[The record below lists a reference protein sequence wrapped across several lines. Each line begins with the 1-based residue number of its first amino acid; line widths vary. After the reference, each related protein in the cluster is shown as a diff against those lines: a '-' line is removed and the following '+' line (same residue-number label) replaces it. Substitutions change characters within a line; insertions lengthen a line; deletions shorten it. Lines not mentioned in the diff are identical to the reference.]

1 MLTPASGNITF
12 RGTDWPEDL
21 VEHAEQLSRSPCDVN
36 ELPRTSI
43 VASSREPLD
52 SGVTQLWCAAFQL
65 AWDELK
71 GSLGGTVEAENPPLQ
86 VALLNRHPFDAE
98 ALSPS
103 CRLSAFGSTADS
115 ARILK
120 AAQDRF
126 PDVEPVLHDTKGFP
140 PGSLQIYAAIRKQ
153 MPFETEFLPFD
164 EPLRFQGTAIAVDVK
179 SFGHERSDRGYAQE
193 RVFVGQVEIL
203 DDRGD
208 DDFIVR
214 LATSGPQKDHIIVA
228 MVPPADSLHA
238 TWLSIRERIANP
250 NPEHHRFAL
259 EIRDIL
265 QVPVL
270 DFQLSRRFEEIEGVL
285 LENDGG
291 LKPVVVACMN
301 MQLRLD
307 ETGADLFAEAEVVYL
322 FGGEEYDPNR
332 PRRLIVNRPFL
343 IAFTEPDASEPYFI
357 GWIANEEVMELY

>member
-1 MLTPASGNITF
+1 
-12 RGTDWPEDL
+12 
-21 VEHAEQLSRSPCDVN
+21 
-36 ELPRTSI
+36 
-43 VASSREPLD
+43 
-52 SGVTQLWCAAFQL
+52 
-65 AWDELK
+65 
-71 GSLGGTVEAENPPLQ
+71 
-86 VALLNRHPFDAE
+86 
-98 ALSPS
+98 
-103 CRLSAFGSTADS
+103 
-115 ARILK
+115 
-120 AAQDRF
+120 
-126 PDVEPVLHDTKGFP
+126 
-140 PGSLQIYAAIRKQ
+140 

-238 TWLSIRERIANP
+238 TWLSVRERIANP

-357 GWIANEEVMELY
+357 GWIANEEVMELFRPNQN